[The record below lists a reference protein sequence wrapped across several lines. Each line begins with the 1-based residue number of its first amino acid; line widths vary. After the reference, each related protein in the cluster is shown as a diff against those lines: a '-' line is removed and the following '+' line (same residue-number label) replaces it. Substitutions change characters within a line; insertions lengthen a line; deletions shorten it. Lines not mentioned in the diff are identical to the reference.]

1 MEKNSTIT
9 ERPFAKALGCSS
21 SLILPSSSIWKS
33 VKKSKLENVSSA
45 TYKICDPLCEN
56 GTFETISNFEKQA
69 KINFVSNMASRST
82 VSLKPFASK
91 RCFLVCQQNLV
102 FELYYGSRMY
112 LVYLVAFPK
121 ATVMLQT
128 VKGGSSIEN
137 LSISFN
143 FFQL

>member
-1 MEKNSTIT
+1 MENNSTIT
-9 ERPFAKALGCSS
+9 ERPFANAWGRSS

-33 VKKSKLENVSSA
+33 IKKSKPGNVSCA

-56 GTFETISNFEKQA
+56 GTFETISNFEKGA

-102 FELYYGSRMY
+102 VELYYGSTTD
-112 LVYLVAFPK
+112 LENLVAFPK
-121 ATVMLQT
+121 ATMKLQT

-137 LSISFN
+137 LMISFN
-143 FFQL
+143 LVKV